1 MAELQ
6 NEGYLN
12 HLEDIHNKI
21 VDFIDLVNHG
31 KTSYLIDIALKLRLL
46 YMDKSGS
53 PALIKKIQEI
63 YNIEIVVWVRPTIV
77 ELIESGEL
85 HESLRPSIY
94 FHNPVTRWL
103 DKGREKQNLFSAFQ
117 KESQV
122 IINEYS
128 FSVKKIIEVVA
139 DKMGG
144 AHIDQKVADKDLI
157 LHNDDVLLANLNF
170 ANRTIYDTAITT
182 LEIIK
187 LLLDKIK
194 FEKNSEFIIEN

>member
-21 VDFIDLVNHG
+21 NDFINLVNQG
-31 KTSYLIDIALKLRLL
+31 KTSYLIDIALKIRLL

-53 PALIKKIQEI
+53 PALLKKIQEI
-63 YNIEIVVWVRPTIV
+63 YNIEIIVWVRPTIV
-77 ELIESGEL
+77 ELIEKGEL
-85 HESLRPSIY
+85 PESLRPAIY
-94 FHNPVTRWL
+94 FHNPATRWL
-103 DKGREKQNLFSAFQ
+103 DKGREKQDLISAFQ
-117 KESQV
+117 RESQV
-122 IINEYS
+122 IIDEHSYS
-128 FSVKKIIEVVA
+128 IKKIIEVVA

-144 AHIDQKVADKDLI
+144 AHLDQKVSDKDLI
-157 LHNDDVLLANLNF
+157 LHNDDIMLANLNF

-187 LLLDKIK
+187 LILDKIK
-194 FEKNSEFIIEN
+194 FGKNSEFILQN

>member
-21 VDFIDLVNHG
+21 TDFIDLVNQG
-31 KTSYLIDIALKLRLL
+31 KISYLIDIALKIRLL

-53 PALIKKIQEI
+53 PALLKKIQEI
-63 YNIEIVVWVRPTIV
+63 YNIEIIVWVRPTIV
-77 ELIESGEL
+77 ELIEKGEL
-85 HESLRPSIY
+85 PESLRPAMY
-94 FHNPVTRWL
+94 FHNPATRWL
-103 DKGREKQNLFSAFQ
+103 DKGREKQDLISAFQ
-117 KESQV
+117 RESQV
-122 IINEYS
+122 IINEHS

-144 AHIDQKVADKDLI
+144 AHLDQKVSDKDLI
-157 LHNDDVLLANLNF
+157 LHNDDIMLANLNL

-187 LLLDKIK
+187 LVLDKIK
-194 FEKNSEFIIEN
+194 LKKNSEFILQN